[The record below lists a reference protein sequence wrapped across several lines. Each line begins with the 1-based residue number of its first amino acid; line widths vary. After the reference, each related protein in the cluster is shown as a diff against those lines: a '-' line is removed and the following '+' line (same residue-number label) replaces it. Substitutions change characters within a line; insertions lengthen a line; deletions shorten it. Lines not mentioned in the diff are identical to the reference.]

1 MTCDVDTFGPE
12 EEALKRIQKDIA
24 AEDGG
29 EDSLIEP
36 GEMSI
41 SGD

>member
-36 GEMSI
+36 
-41 SGD
+41 